1 MQQEEETSGFGAVSA
16 GSPVTQVAGIGQN
29 LPLLEAYPAFRLL
42 TTSRGVTNPGFCA
55 KIGVEDKE
63 GRGLLRGVSPRG
75 TLKRGVKR
83 LSRIRETRTRLHV
96 HARTH
101 TRARASRHRY
111 EEGGGGKGAEETSKW
126 RVQFLARIEHE
137 GFIGWAAEFSWNLAV
152 KKIGYPASR
161 NLWWSRILIRV
172 EHGRI
177 NKCIRRFL
185 DCCCYLPT
193 KFLNIAFTVSSEYRL
208 FFGDLCW

>member
-83 LSRIRETRTRLHV
+83 LSRIRETLTR
-96 HARTH
+96 ARTH
-101 TRARASRHRY
+101 AHARAPLATDTKRG
-111 EEGGGGKGAEETSKW
+111 EGGRGQKKPRSGGCSFSRGSNTKDLSAGQPNSLGIWPLK
-126 RVQFLARIEHE
+126 RSVIQRRGIFGGR
-137 GFIGWAAEFSWNLAV
+137 EF
-152 KKIGYPASR
+152 
-161 NLWWSRILIRV
+161 
-172 EHGRI
+172 
-177 NKCIRRFL
+177 
-185 DCCCYLPT
+185 
-193 KFLNIAFTVSSEYRL
+193 
-208 FFGDLCW
+208 

>member
-101 TRARASRHRY
+101 THTRARAPLATDTK
-111 EEGGGGKGAEETSKW
+111 GGGRG
-126 RVQFLARIEHE
+126 R
-137 GFIGWAAEFSWNLAV
+137 
-152 KKIGYPASR
+152 R
-161 NLWWSRILIRV
+161 NLEVAGAVSREDRTRRIYRLGSRILL
-172 EHGRI
+172 ESGR
-177 NKCIRRFL
+177 
-185 DCCCYLPT
+185 
-193 KFLNIAFTVSSEYRL
+193 
-208 FFGDLCW
+208 

>member
-101 TRARASRHRY
+101 TRARLSPPIRRGGR
-111 EEGGGGKGAEETSKW
+111 GGGG
-126 RVQFLARIEHE
+126 R
-137 GFIGWAAEFSWNLAV
+137 
-152 KKIGYPASR
+152 R
-161 NLWWSRILIRV
+161 NLEVAGAVSREDRTRRIYRLGSRILL
-172 EHGRI
+172 ESGR
-177 NKCIRRFL
+177 
-185 DCCCYLPT
+185 
-193 KFLNIAFTVSSEYRL
+193 
-208 FFGDLCW
+208 

>member
-101 TRARASRHRY
+101 THTRARASRHRY
-111 EEGGGGKGAEETSKW
+111 EGGG
-126 RVQFLARIEHE
+126 E
-137 GFIGWAAEFSWNLAV
+137 GQKKPRSGGCSFSRGSNTKDLSAGQPNSLGIWPLKRSVIQRRGIFGGREF
-152 KKIGYPASR
+152 
-161 NLWWSRILIRV
+161 
-172 EHGRI
+172 
-177 NKCIRRFL
+177 
-185 DCCCYLPT
+185 
-193 KFLNIAFTVSSEYRL
+193 
-208 FFGDLCW
+208 